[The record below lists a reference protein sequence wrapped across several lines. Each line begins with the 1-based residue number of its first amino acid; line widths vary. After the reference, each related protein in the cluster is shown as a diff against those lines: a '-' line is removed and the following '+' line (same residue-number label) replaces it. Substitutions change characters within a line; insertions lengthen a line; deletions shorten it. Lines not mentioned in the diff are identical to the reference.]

1 MSIHV
6 IPDSQTYAVDDDVTV
21 TVRATIGDAQGGG
34 WVVAWDDQSI
44 IAKGSEPDLV
54 TLGAG
59 KNIRGKTL
67 QVVTTAVDIRPQTNR
82 LSRVLALDGGSEGLK
97 KFVGA
102 KDDGNNGDI
111 AVFAT
116 LVTFK

>member
-6 IPDSQTYAVDDDVTV
+6 IPDSRTYAVNDNGTV

-44 IAKGSEPDLV
+44 IAKGSAPDLV
-54 TLGAG
+54 TVGIGQA
-59 KNIRGKTL
+59 IRGKTL
-67 QVVTTAVDIRPQTNR
+67 QVVVTAVDIRPQTNR
-82 LSRVLALDGGSEGLK
+82 LSRVLALDGGSEGLQ
-97 KFVGA
+97 KFVGL
-102 KDDGNNGDI
+102 KEDGDAGDI

-116 LVTFK
+116 LVTFQ